1 MFTGDQP
8 SLTEKQIL
16 DIVYKDLPHYYYKD
30 SEGVVIGDIFIH
42 INDYAT
48 TKLPLDLQIL
58 NLTWSDELLNPNS
71 FLFQQYSVDLC
82 RDVRNIIMF
91 FFHSPVK
98 NFWNIK
104 KIINWNL
111 TMLLLIKFHTIF
123 FLLKLQR
130 KNYIWIFDDWF
141 IFAVGEDCQN
151 LRNWPSKNS
160 RMWSQTIRVSRFLTT
175 ERHTL
180 DFLIQICCFQ
190 E

>member
-82 RDVRNIIMF
+82 RDVRNICFSSIHQWKIFEISKKLLTEILQCF
-91 FFHSPVK
+91 FLS
-98 NFWNIK
+98 NF
-104 KIINWNL
+104 
-111 TMLLLIKFHTIF
+111 TPFF

-175 ERHTL
+175 ERHT
-180 DFLIQICCFQ
+180 
-190 E
+190 

>member
-82 RDVRNIIMF
+82 RDVRNICFSSIHQWKIYGFLFLKYQKNYELKSYNASSYQISQDF
-91 FFHSPVK
+91 FYLNCK
-98 NFWNIK
+98 EKIILILNFWWLVYFCSWRGLPK
-104 KIINWNL
+104 PQEL
-111 TMLLLIKFHTIF
+111 T
-123 FLLKLQR
+123 
-130 KNYIWIFDDWF
+130 
-141 IFAVGEDCQN
+141 
-151 LRNWPSKNS
+151 
-160 RMWSQTIRVSRFLTT
+160 
-175 ERHTL
+175 
-180 DFLIQICCFQ
+180 FQ
-190 E
+190 K

>member
-82 RDVRNIIMF
+82 RDVRNICFSSIHQWKIFEISKKLLTEILQCF
-91 FFHSPVK
+91 FLS
-98 NFWNIK
+98 NFTTYFYLNCK
-104 KIINWNL
+104 EKII
-111 TMLLLIKFHTIF
+111 FE
-123 FLLKLQR
+123 FLMTGLFLQLER
-130 KNYIWIFDDWF
+130 IAKTSGIDLPKI
-141 IFAVGEDCQN
+141 VGCEVKQYG
-151 LRNWPSKNS
+151 
-160 RMWSQTIRVSRFLTT
+160 
-175 ERHTL
+175 
-180 DFLIQICCFQ
+180 
-190 E
+190 

>member
-1 MFTGDQP
+1 MFWELVFTGDQP

-98 NFWNIK
+98 NLWVFVFEISK
-104 KIINWNL
+104 KLL
-111 TMLLLIKFHTIF
+111 TEILQCFFLSNFTPFF

-130 KNYIWIFDDWF
+130 KNYI
-141 IFAVGEDCQN
+141 
-151 LRNWPSKNS
+151 
-160 RMWSQTIRVSRFLTT
+160 
-175 ERHTL
+175 
-180 DFLIQICCFQ
+180 
-190 E
+190 